1 MNKETEIFD
10 PWKLDSQGGPPLD
23 FYREYVS
30 NKQELDK
37 IDKIIKVFLKDRIYT
52 NTKIIT
58 DSCDCQFTCG
68 HGSWVSEIVNDVE
81 GQEIEVSDS
90 EIIISIYEPTGTFLT
105 GRLIC
110 SITFQPISSLTFA
123 GFERLCEIVG
133 FKLDK
138 NNQQ

>member
-23 FYREYVS
+23 YYREYVS
-30 NKQELDK
+30 GQELDK
-37 IDKIIKVFLKDRIYT
+37 IDKSIKVFLKHRIYT

-68 HGSWVSEIVNDVE
+68 HGSLVSEIVNDVE
-81 GQEIEVSDS
+81 GQKIEVSDS
-90 EIIISIYEPTGTFLT
+90 EIIIGIYET
-105 GRLIC
+105 GRLIR
-110 SITFQPISSLTFA
+110 SITFQPICTLTFA
-123 GFERLCEIVG
+123 GFESLCEIAG